1 MKDTALHF
9 LHIVAQRK
17 PNNQFAK
24 AIFNRLKNAEEKVN
38 LDEWQ
43 LLEIPFDTNITIE
56 DFDNTKIE
64 KEQDCRFLNLY
75 LKGFRKF
82 PFDKYYGVPICPNCK
97 EITCPQSTLIQGG
110 NGSGK
115 TSVFSAM
122 EYLFTGQI
130 SAVEKQQLT
139 MKKEGEDNKP
149 YEIIKDYIP
158 YAKRDIGDVIIN
170 VKTKSS
176 YFSFGPKEQL
186 QSNLKGLCL
195 APFFCTEYDVDN
207 LLKKELSDYIYEQ
220 MGYGLVRKI
229 ILNLDKEI
237 RDASDEHDV
246 HGESEELKKKVDD
259 LDRKIGPYKR
269 LRETVWVIVRELLHA
284 QEWEKLS
291 KDFITELSKD
301 FIIQKNHGDQSDEVK
316 LLNEVNLKNERALF
330 KTSMETY
337 FTEKYSDLETVVQVK
352 LDNPDPLVPYQS
364 SQQTIEENEL
374 EVFNNERKALKDIIE
389 KILANPENSGDS
401 ASLDFDS
408 CIGRYEEI
416 VKKLEEEK
424 TEAEKKLSALAPFDQ
439 YNKNRDV
446 YDDFLATLKNVVYG
460 TVNKITETF
469 KAFVAEVADLFLMD
483 DEKMDFDFDKEKGE
497 FKMTIKLENLDDDSN
512 SVPFQ
517 PREYLNTFRYKLY
530 CMTLKFAI
538 AFAIKKFYKLNF
550 PIVIDDIFYSSD
562 FSHRNMVRDYFR
574 MLFKKHNEL
583 FPNEE
588 KQLQVI
594 FFSHDEVVIEAAYR
608 GIRDAGLDVNRQLLY
623 DFRESRKEDVKED
636 SVDTDS
642 GQKETIKYT
651 KLTDSLDI

>member
-9 LHIVAQRK
+9 LHIVAQK
-17 PNNQFAK
+17 NPNNQFAK
-24 AIFNRLKNAEEKVN
+24 AIFNRLKNAEENVN

-64 KEQDCRFLNLY
+64 KNQDCRFFTLY

-82 PFDKYYGVPICPNCK
+82 PFDKYYGVLFCPNGK
-97 EITCPQSTLIQGG
+97 DVIRPLSTLIQGG

-139 MKKEGEDNKP
+139 NTKKKEAEDNKP

-158 YAKRDIGDVIIN
+158 YAKRDIDDVIIN

-176 YFSFGPKEQL
+176 YFRFGPKKQL

-195 APFFCTEYDVDN
+195 APFFCSEYDVDN
-207 LLKKELSDYIYEQ
+207 LLEKGLSNYIYEQ
-220 MGYGLVRKI
+220 MGYGSVRKI
-229 ILNLDKEI
+229 ISKLDKVI
-237 RDASDEHDV
+237 KDASDEHDE
-246 HGESEELKKKVDD
+246 HRESEVLKKKVDD
-259 LDRKIGPYKR
+259 LDRKIGVYKR
-269 LRETVWVIVRELLHA
+269 LRETVRTLELLNA
-284 QEWEKLS
+284 QDREKLS
-291 KDFITELSKD
+291 IITSELSKD
-301 FIIQKNHGDQSDEVK
+301 FIIQENQGGESDEVK
-316 LLNEVNLKNERALF
+316 LLNEDNLKNERDLF
-330 KTSMETY
+330 NTSKETY
-337 FTEKYSDLETVVQVK
+337 FTQKYSDLEKAVLAK
-352 LDNPDPLVPYQS
+352 PDDLDPLEYYQI
-364 SQQTIEENEL
+364 SQHAIEEKKL
-374 EVFNNERKALKDIIE
+374 EEFNNERKALKDIIV
-389 KILANPENSGDS
+389 KILADSENSVV
-401 ASLDFDS
+401 DFDS
-408 CIGRYEEI
+408 VSDEI
-416 VKKLEEEK
+416 VKGLED
-424 TEAEKKLSALAPFDQ
+424 EKKNAELELSDMESF
-439 YNKNRDV
+439 NRYVTNSDT
-446 YDDFLATLKNVVYG
+446 YDIFLASLKSEVYG
-460 TVNKITETF
+460 TINKITETF
-469 KAFVAEVADLFLMD
+469 KDFVAEVTDLFLMD

-538 AFAIKKFYKLNF
+538 AFTIKKFYKLNF

-583 FPNEE
+583 FPNADQ
-588 KQLQVI
+588 QLQVI

-608 GIRDAGLDVNRQLLY
+608 GIRDVTSDVYCQFLY
-623 DFRESRKEDVKED
+623 DYREAGKDDDETISVK
-636 SVDTDS
+636 TDS
-642 GQKETIKYT
+642 GQKTIEYT

>member
-9 LHIVAQRK
+9 LHIVTQK
-17 PNNQFAK
+17 NPNNQFAK
-24 AIFNRLKNAEEKVN
+24 AIFNRLKNAEENVN

-64 KEQDCRFLNLY
+64 KNQDCRFFTLC

-82 PFDKYYGVPICPNCK
+82 PFDKYYGVPFCPNGKDVICP
-97 EITCPQSTLIQGG
+97 PSTLIQGG

-139 MKKEGEDNKP
+139 NTKKKEGEDNKP

-158 YAKRDIGDVIIN
+158 YAKKDIGEVIIN
-170 VKTKSS
+170 VKTNSS
-176 YFSFGPKEQL
+176 YFSFGPQEQL
-186 QSNLKGLCL
+186 HSNLKGLCL
-195 APFFCTEYDVDN
+195 ASFFCTEYDVDN
-207 LLKKELSDYIYEQ
+207 LLKKGLSVYIYEQ

-229 ILNLDKEI
+229 ISKLDKEI
-237 RDASDEHDV
+237 RDASDKHDV

-259 LDRKIGPYKR
+259 LDRKIGLYKR
-269 LRETVWVIVRELLHA
+269 LRETVWFIVRELLHA

-301 FIIQKNHGDQSDEVK
+301 FIIQKIHGDQSDEVK
-316 LLNEVNLKNERALF
+316 LLNKVNLKNERALF

-352 LDNPDPLVPYQS
+352 VDNPDPLVPYQS

-389 KILANPENSGDS
+389 KILANPENSGNN

-408 CIGRYEEI
+408 WIGRYDEI

-424 TEAEKKLSALAPFDQ
+424 TEAEKILSALAPFDQ
-439 YNKNRDV
+439 YNKNRGV
-446 YDDFLATLKNVVYG
+446 YDAFLISLKTEVYR
-460 TVNKITETF
+460 TINKITETF
-469 KAFVAEVADLFLMD
+469 KDFVAEVTDLFLMD

-538 AFAIKKFYKLNF
+538 AFTIKKFYKLNF
-550 PIVIDDIFYSSD
+550 PIVVDDIFYSSD

-583 FPNEE
+583 FPNADQ
-588 KQLQVI
+588 QLQVI

-608 GIRDAGLDVNRQLLY
+608 GIRDAGQVVNWQFLY
-623 DFRESRKEDVKED
+623 DYREARKDDIV
-636 SVDTDS
+636 DS
-642 GQKETIKYT
+642 GSEQGVTIEYT
-651 KLTDSLDI
+651 KLTDSLDV